1 MTEIHRRYSTERYR
15 IKDVIFETH
24 TVLCDLER
32 RNGGHDLALE
42 VVALR
47 LALEEV
53 RMMFVPASDL
63 ADVLGRA
70 EVMRGLAA
78 RLWQRHRT

>member
-24 TVLCDLER
+24 TVLHDLER

-53 RMMFVPASDL
+53 RLMFVPASDL
-63 ADVLGRA
+63 ANVLERA
-70 EVMRGLAA
+70 EAMRGLAA
-78 RLWQRHRT
+78 NLWRQHRT